1 MICFNSGQ
9 PVCPPDASPR
19 LMAEDLRS
27 LWRRAVADSRR
38 EIERLRDKRPDLRLD
53 RDLDELLAERWPQA
67 RQAAIESLAR
77 EEAGGS
83 EARYRSALRR
93 LDRTLPKDYP
103 FARCDADAGS

>member
-1 MICFNSGQ
+1 MPEN
-9 PVCPPDASPR
+9 
-19 LMAEDLRS
+19 LRS
-27 LWRRAVADSRR
+27 LWQRAVADSRR

-53 RDLDELLAERWPQA
+53 RDLDDLLTERWPQA

-103 FARCDADAGS
+103 FLRCDADANS

>member
-1 MICFNSGQ
+1 MS
-9 PVCPPDASPR
+9 D
-19 LMAEDLRS
+19 DLRS
-27 LWRRAVADSRR
+27 IWQRAVADSRR
-38 EIERLRDKRPDLRLD
+38 EIERLRNERPDLELD

-103 FARCDADAGS
+103 FARCDADADS